1 MHTVAGVEE
10 EEEEAEEAAT
20 TITLVE
26 EEAAE
31 GEEVLTTVEED
42 LTNSHTTLAT
52 CPKGIPCGEGVCR
65 RKVMDIIHRIWQPRE
80 RLELRFWRR

>member
-31 GEEVLTTVEED
+31 GEAVLTTEEED
-42 LTNSHTTLAT
+42 FTNSHTTLAT
-52 CPKGIPCGEGVCR
+52 GPKGLPCVEVVCR
-65 RKVMDIIHRIWQPRE
+65 LNVMDIIHRIWQPR
-80 RLELRFWRR
+80 

>member
-10 EEEEAEEAAT
+10 EEEEAEEAAI

-26 EEAAE
+26 EEAVE

-42 LTNSHTTLAT
+42 LTNSHTTLVI
-52 CPKGIPCGEGVCR
+52 CPKGIPCEEGVCR
-65 RKVMDIIHRIWQPRE
+65 RKVMDIIHRIWQPR
-80 RLELRFWRR
+80 